1 MLRQKLLILV
11 THFQLARLIK
21 YFNMTEYIYLD
32 EKIKP
37 YNKKI
42 KVNGDKSL
50 SIRWILLA
58 SQAIGKSKAY
68 NILMSEDVLAAI
80 NAIKKLGVKVKMHKD
95 YCEIFGNGINNFKYK
110 KNLTIDAKNSG
121 TLSRLILGLL
131 IKSPKKIK
139 IIGDKSLSKRDFSR
153 ITLPLEK
160 FGAKFYY
167 KTKNKLPLSI
177 LGTQSVKGIK
187 YLENK
192 GSAQCKSSVMLAALN
207 ASGTTSIKAKKSRN
221 HSELLFKYLK
231 IPIKIK
237 KTKKYDFIDI
247 KQPRKIKAFNYQIP
261 GDISSSAFFIVLT
274 TLATNSKLLI
284 KNVNINP
291 SRTGVI
297 TILNKM
303 GAKITLKKQR
313 NYRGEKIS
321 DILIKSS
328 NNLRAINCPPKLN
341 SSAIDEFL
349 VIFLAAAKAKGIS
362 YFKDVAELNQKES
375 PRLNW
380 GSKIL
385 NMMGVKTELTKDS
398 IKIYG
403 QPNLEIIKSIT
414 IKNYLKDH
422 RIFMM
427 STIAALA
434 CGGKWKIHDKDSVN
448 TSFPSFLKIINK
460 ISSKTI

>member
-1 MLRQKLLILV
+1 M
-11 THFQLARLIK
+11 IK
-21 YFNMTEYIYLD
+21 IF
-32 EKIKP
+32 KIK
-37 YNKKI
+37 KKI
-42 KVNGDKSL
+42 FPFDQIINVDGDKSL
-50 SIRWILLA
+50 SIRWVLLA
-58 SQAIGKSKAY
+58 SQASGKSKAY
-68 NILMSEDVLAAI
+68 NLLMSEDVLAALDS
-80 NAIKKLGVKVKMHKD
+80 IKKLGIKVKHNRD
-95 YCEIFGNGINNFKYK
+95 NCEIFGNGINGFKYT
-110 KNLTIDAKNSG
+110 NGLTIDAKNSG
-121 TLSRLILGLL
+121 TLGRLILGLL

-139 IIGDKSLSKRDFSR
+139 IIGDISLSSRDFSR
-153 ITLPLEK
+153 VTKPLES

-167 KTKNKLPLSI
+167 KKKNNLPLSI
-177 LGTQSVKGIK
+177 LGSESVKGIK
-187 YLENK
+187 YLEKK

-247 KQPRKIKAFNYQIP
+247 KKPKKIKAFNYQIP
-261 GDISSSAFFIVLT
+261 GDISSSAFFMVLT
-274 TLATNSKLLI
+274 TLSNNSKLLI

-297 TILNKM
+297 TILKKM
-303 GAKITLKKQR
+303 GAKISLKNKKK
-313 NYRGEKIS
+313 YRGEKIS

-328 NNLRAINCPPKLN
+328 KNLKSINCPPELN

-349 VIFLAAAKAKGIS
+349 VIFLVAAKAKGIS
-362 YFKDVAELNQKES
+362 YFKDISELNQKES

-385 NMMGVKTELTKDS
+385 NMMGIKTELSKDS

-403 QPNLEIIKSIT
+403 QPNLEIKKPII

-427 STIAALA
+427 STIAALTL
-434 CGGKWKIHDKDSVN
+434 GGKWKIHDKDSIN
-448 TSFPSFLKIINK
+448 SSFPSFLKIV
-460 ISSKTI
+460 KTLSTESL

>member
-1 MLRQKLLILV
+1 MSKILLI
-11 THFQLARLIK
+11 K
-21 YFNMTEYIYLD
+21 D
-32 EKIKP
+32 KIKKF
-37 YNKKI
+37 NKQI
-42 KVNGDKSL
+42 RVTGDKSL
-50 SIRWILLA
+50 SIRWVLLA

-68 NILMSEDVLAAI
+68 NLLMSEDVLAALE
-80 NAIKKLGVKVKMHKD
+80 AIKKLGIKTKVQKD
-95 YCEIFGNGINNFKYK
+95 YCEIIGNGINGFKYK
-110 KNLTIDAKNSG
+110 KNLTIDARNSG
-121 TLSRLILGLL
+121 TLGRLILGLL
-131 IKSPKKIK
+131 IKSPEKIK

-153 ITLPLEK
+153 VSLPLER
-160 FGAKFYY
+160 FGAKFNY
-167 KTKNKLPLSI
+167 KVKNKLPLSI
-177 LGTQSVKGIK
+177 LGSQSIKGIK

-192 GSAQCKSSVMLAALN
+192 GSAQCKSSVMFASLN
-207 ASGTTSIKAKKSRN
+207 ALGTTSIKAKKSRN

-247 KQPRKIKAFNYQIP
+247 KQPKKIKAFNYQIP

-274 TLATNSKLLI
+274 TLSNNSKLLI

-291 SRTGVI
+291 SRIGVI
-297 TILNKM
+297 TILKRM
-303 GAKITLKKQR
+303 GAKISLKNQKD
-313 NYRGEKIS
+313 YRGEKIS
-321 DILIKSS
+321 DIFIKSS
-328 NNLRAINCPPKLN
+328 NNLKGINCPSELN

-349 VIFLAAAKAKGIS
+349 VIFLVAARAKGTS

-385 NMMGVKTELTKDS
+385 NMMGVKTKLTKNS

-403 QPNLEIIKSIT
+403 QPNLKIAKLII

-427 STIAALA
+427 STIAALT
-434 CGGKWKIHDKDSVN
+434 CGGQWKIHDKDSIN
-448 TSFPSFLKIINK
+448 SSFPAFLEIIKKINNK
-460 ISSKTI
+460 